1 MSINLN
7 TVLTG
12 IVTAITLALL
22 SNGWDLNKSMIEVK
36 ANQVES
42 KARQIEMGKQLSDMV
57 PRSEFET
64 RFKSIEAQVLEVK
77 VRQSAFELE
86 LIKLRDKR

>member
-1 MSINLN
+1 MSVNLN

-12 IVTAITLALL
+12 IVTALTLAVL
-22 SNGWDLNKSMIEVK
+22 SNGWDVNKSLIKVQ
-36 ANQVES
+36 ANQD
-42 KARQIEMGKQLSDMV
+42 AMAKQLTDMV
-57 PRSEFET
+57 PRAEFET

-86 LIKLRDKR
+86 LMKLREKR

>member
-7 TVLTG
+7 TVLTTVG
-12 IVTAITLALL
+12 AALTVAVL
-22 SNGWDLNKSMIEVK
+22 SNGWDLNKSMIKVQV
-36 ANQVES
+36 NQDAMS
-42 KARQIEMGKQLSDMV
+42 KQLTDMV
-57 PRSEFET
+57 PRAEFEA

-86 LIKLRDKR
+86 LIKLREKR